1 MDSLD
6 RFNRPLKDFRI
17 SITNKCNL
25 NCIYC
30 HHEGIH
36 NKINGLDDIELTP
49 EEIAFIVEVSTEFG
63 IQNIKLTGGEP
74 LLRNDIYEIIK
85 KISKIKGI
93 KDISLVSNGTLLKDS
108 AKKLAEAGLNRL
120 NVSLDTL
127 NETLYQKIINT
138 NNKYS
143 PNDIIEGIKLSLKHG
158 LKPIK
163 INYLLLKGL
172 NDKDLNKMIKLTCDL
187 GQDVMLQ
194 AIELIPSDHPDI
206 FHKYHVDFDEIEE
219 KLSKLGEYSEYRA
232 LQKRKIYHLKN
243 SCNVEVVRP
252 NDNVDF
258 CLNCYKIRL
267 TSNGRLKTCLRRN
280 DKLINLVPILRG
292 DKKNKKELIE
302 KSFEKAIQIREPYCF

>member
-1 MDSLD
+1 MNNQIKTSYKSMDSLD

-143 PNDIIEGIKLSLKHG
+143 PNDIIEGIKLSLKH
-158 LKPIK
+158 L
-163 INYLLLKGL
+163 
-172 NDKDLNKMIKLTCDL
+172 
-187 GQDVMLQ
+187 
-194 AIELIPSDHPDI
+194 
-206 FHKYHVDFDEIEE
+206 E
-219 KLSKLGEYSEYRA
+219 KRT
-232 LQKRKIYHLKN
+232 
-243 SCNVEVVRP
+243 
-252 NDNVDF
+252 F
-258 CLNCYKIRL
+258 
-267 TSNGRLKTCLRRN
+267 
-280 DKLINLVPILRG
+280 
-292 DKKNKKELIE
+292 
-302 KSFEKAIQIREPYCF
+302 